1 MLGSGRE
8 ETGGG
13 VEEDGIAGPPES
25 VIRPLSP
32 SRRENQGCKV
42 IYKGPSP
49 HPPTLAGR
57 GEIRN
62 VQASTKDRTAP
73 SQQQPAQARERMADT
88 KIMSS
93 QAEMI
98 TLLTVVSMS
107 TDPANALVIRA
118 IIDYCI
124 VS

>member
-1 MLGSGRE
+1 M
-8 ETGGG
+8 
-13 VEEDGIAGPPES
+13 
-25 VIRPLSP
+25 
-32 SRRENQGCKV
+32 
-42 IYKGPSP
+42 
-49 HPPTLAGR
+49 
-57 GEIRN
+57 
-62 VQASTKDRTAP
+62 QASTKDRTAP

-98 TLLTVVSMS
+98 MLLTVVSMS

-124 VS
+124 AS